1 MSDSGHSPDY
11 EIELCPLC
19 KAPIVWALDD
29 RLVEVPVDA
38 EPSVAGTHSLRSMW
52 GATPRAVKPSAKLA
66 FGAKLREIHDKTCTK
81 GDTLRKRG
89 R

>member
-1 MSDSGHSPDY
+1 MSGSGHGPDY

-19 KAPIVWALDD
+19 KAPIVWARDF

-38 EPSVAGTHSLRSMW
+38 EPSAAGTHTLRPMQ

-66 FGAKLREIHDKTCTK
+66 FGAKLRQIHYKTCVK
-81 GDTLRKRG
+81 GDTLRKQG